1 MSVVIRLAT
10 RGSRQAVTQSEG
22 VRSALAQLGIE
33 SELVIVDTHG
43 DRTQS
48 ANIPLHHIG
57 GQGVFTK
64 EVQEAVL
71 DGRADAAVHSAKDLP
86 TERPDEL
93 DIGAIMARRTA
104 TDALIGRKLSDLASG
119 ATIATGSVRRRA
131 QLAEIRSDLNFAEL
145 RGNIETRLQKIPEG
159 GAIVMAIAALE
170 VLDLT
175 DHIADEL
182 DPTFFVPAVG
192 QGAVAIE
199 CRRDNTPVVDA
210 LSSINDETTATAV
223 SIERAYLGEL
233 GAGCSAPVGA
243 HVVGLNLN
251 AFLGGPDTNFRST
264 IELIGDLEQDLAAA
278 RALARSARSFV
289 GI

>member
-145 RGNIETRLQKIPEG
+145 RGNIETRLQKFPEG

-199 CRRDNTPVVDA
+199 CRRDNSAVIDA
-210 LSSINDETTATAV
+210 LAIINDEITATAV
-223 SIERAYLGEL
+223 SIERAYLEEL

-243 HVVGLNLN
+243 HVVGPKLT
-251 AFLGGPDTNFRST
+251 AFLGGTDTNFRST
-264 IELIGDLEQDLAAA
+264 VELTGNLERDLAAA
-278 RALARSARSFV
+278 RALAVSARSAV

>member
-10 RGSRQAVTQSEG
+10 RGSRKAVTQSEG
-22 VRSALAQLGIE
+22 VRSALAHRGIE

-93 DIGAIMARRTA
+93 DIGAIMSRRTA
-104 TDALIGRKLSDLASG
+104 TDALIGRKFGDLAVG
-119 ATIATGSVRRRA
+119 TTIATGSVRRRA
-131 QLAEIRSDLNFAEL
+131 QLAEIRPDLNFAEL

-175 DHIADEL
+175 GHIAEEL

-199 CRRDNTPVVDA
+199 CRRDNSAVVDA
-210 LSSINDETTATAV
+210 LASINDETTATAV

-243 HVVGLNLN
+243 HVVGQKLT
-251 AFLGGPDTNFRST
+251 AFLGGTDRNFRST
-264 IELIGDLEQDLAAA
+264 IELTGDLGQDLAAA
-278 RALARSARSFV
+278 RALATSARSVV

>member
-1 MSVVIRLAT
+1 
-10 RGSRQAVTQSEG
+10 
-22 VRSALAQLGIE
+22 VRSALGQWGIE

-48 ANIPLHHIG
+48 ANVPLHHIG

-71 DGRADAAVHSAKDLP
+71 DGRADVAVHSAKDLP
-86 TERPDEL
+86 TERPDDL

-104 TDALIGRKLSDLASG
+104 TDALIGRKLSDLDGG

-131 QLAEIRSDLNFAEL
+131 QLLETRSDLNFAEL

-175 DHIADEL
+175 DHIAEEL

-199 CRRDNTPVVDA
+199 CRRDNSAVIDA
-210 LSSINDETTATAV
+210 LAIINDEITATAV
-223 SIERAYLGEL
+223 SIERAYLEEL

-243 HVVGLNLN
+243 HVVGPKLT
-251 AFLGGPDTNFRST
+251 AFLGGTDTNFRST
-264 IELIGDLEQDLAAA
+264 VELTGNLERDLAAA
-278 RALARSARSFV
+278 RALAVSARSAV

>member
-10 RGSRQAVTQSEG
+10 RGSRQAVTQSES
-22 VRSALAQLGIE
+22 VRSALGQWGIE

-48 ANIPLHHIG
+48 ANVPLHHIG

-71 DGRADAAVHSAKDLP
+71 DGRADVAVHSAKDLP
-86 TERPDEL
+86 TERPDDL

-104 TDALIGRKLSDLASG
+104 TDALIGRKLSDLDGG

-131 QLAEIRSDLNFAEL
+131 QLLETRSDLNFAEL

-175 DHIADEL
+175 DHIAEEL

-199 CRRDNTPVVDA
+199 CRRDNSAVIDA
-210 LSSINDETTATAV
+210 LATINHEITATAV
-223 SIERAYLGEL
+223 SIERAYLEEL

-243 HVVGLNLN
+243 HVVGPKLT
-251 AFLGGPDTNFRST
+251 AFLGGTDINFRST
-264 IELIGDLEQDLAAA
+264 VELTGNLERDLAAA
-278 RALARSARSFV
+278 RALAVSARSAV

>member
-10 RGSRQAVTQSEG
+10 RGSRQAVTQSES
-22 VRSALAQLGIE
+22 VRSALGQWGIE

-48 ANIPLHHIG
+48 ANVPLHHIG

-71 DGRADAAVHSAKDLP
+71 DGRADVAVHSAKDLP
-86 TERPDEL
+86 TERPDDL

-104 TDALIGRKLSDLASG
+104 TDALIGRKLSDLDGG

-131 QLAEIRSDLNFAEL
+131 QLLETRSDLNFAEL

-175 DHIADEL
+175 DHIAEEL

-199 CRRDNTPVVDA
+199 CRRDNSAVIDA
-210 LSSINDETTATAV
+210 LAIINDEITATAV
-223 SIERAYLGEL
+223 SIERAYLEEL

-243 HVVGLNLN
+243 HVVGPKLT
-251 AFLGGPDTNFRST
+251 AFLGGTDINFRST
-264 IELIGDLEQDLAAA
+264 VELTGNLERDLAAA
-278 RALARSARSFV
+278 RALAVSARSAV

>member
-199 CRRDNTPVVDA
+199 CLRDNTSVVDA

-243 HVVGLNLN
+243 HVVGLNLT

>member
-10 RGSRQAVTQSEG
+10 RGSRQAVTQSES
-22 VRSALAQLGIE
+22 VRSALGQWGIE

-48 ANIPLHHIG
+48 ANVPLHHIG

-71 DGRADAAVHSAKDLP
+71 DGRADVAVHSAKDLP
-86 TERPDEL
+86 TERPHDL

-104 TDALIGRKLSDLASG
+104 TDALIGRKLSDLDGG

-131 QLAEIRSDLNFAEL
+131 QLLETRSDLNFAEL

-175 DHIADEL
+175 DHIAEEL

-199 CRRDNTPVVDA
+199 CRRDNSAVIDA
-210 LSSINDETTATAV
+210 LATINHEITATAV
-223 SIERAYLGEL
+223 SIERAYLEEL
-233 GAGCSAPVGA
+233 GAGCFAPVGA
-243 HVVGLNLN
+243 HVVGPKLT
-251 AFLGGPDTNFRST
+251 AFLGGTDTNFRST
-264 IELIGDLEQDLAAA
+264 VELTGNLERDLAAA
-278 RALARSARSFV
+278 RALAVSARSAV

>member
-1 MSVVIRLAT
+1 MSGVIRLAT
-10 RGSRQAVTQSEG
+10 RGSRQAVTQAEG
-22 VRSALAQLGIE
+22 VRSSLARRGFD
-33 SELVIVDTHG
+33 SELIIVDTHG

-86 TERPDEL
+86 TDRPAEL
-93 DIGAIMARRTA
+93 LIGAIMARRSA
-104 TDALIGRKLSDLASG
+104 SDALIGRKLNDLAIG

-131 QLAEIRSDLNFAEL
+131 QLTEIRPDLNFIEL
-145 RGNIETRLQKIPEG
+145 RGNIETRLQKIPDG

-175 DHIADEL
+175 AQIAEEL
-182 DPTFFVPAVG
+182 DPNVFVPAVG
-192 QGAVAIE
+192 QGAVALE
-199 CRRDNTPVVDA
+199 CRGDDA
-210 LSSINDETTATAV
+210 RTVEALKSINDDVTCTSVTV
-223 SIERAYLGEL
+223 ERAYLGEL

-243 HVVGLNLN
+243 HVVNKSLT
-251 AFLGGPDTNFRST
+251 AFLGGAEMNFRST
-264 IELIGDLEQDLAAA
+264 IELVGDLERDVEAA
-278 RALARSARSFV
+278 RTLAVTARSVAGV
-289 GI
+289 